1 MRSAPPRI
9 EVLQAPAAW
18 RFVDF
23 ISDLH
28 LQSGEHATF
37 EAWQHY
43 LAGTAADA
51 VFILGDLFEVWVGDD
66 AAGAPGF
73 ERDCG
78 RILAQAAL
86 RHDVFFM
93 PGNRD
98 FLVGDA
104 FLAASGMRGLHDPT
118 VLEYAGQRWLL
129 SHGDA
134 LCLDD
139 IDYQQFRR
147 VVREPAWQQTVL
159 ARPLAERRTLAR
171 QIRQHG
177 TRSAGADPAG
187 YADVDADAAR
197 AWLTAARA
205 TTLIHGHT
213 HRPGDH
219 DLGAPNLPA
228 PAPPGTARLQRVV
241 LSDWDA
247 AATPARA
254 QVLRLSAAGLQRIHL
269 A

>member
-1 MRSAPPRI
+1 MCI
-9 EVLQAPAAW
+9 
-18 RFVDF
+18 
-23 ISDLH
+23 
-28 LQSGEHATF
+28 
-37 EAWQHY
+37 
-43 LAGTAADA
+43 
-51 VFILGDLFEVWVGDD
+51 
-66 AAGAPGF
+66 
-73 ERDCG
+73 RD
-78 RILAQAAL
+78 R
-86 RHDVFFM
+86 
-93 PGNRD
+93 
-98 FLVGDA
+98 
-104 FLAASGMRGLHDPT
+104 
-118 VLEYAGQRWLL
+118 
-129 SHGDA
+129 
-134 LCLDD
+134 CLDD

-147 VVREPAWQQTVL
+147 VVRDPAWQQAVL
-159 ARPLAERRTLAR
+159 ARSLAQRRALAR
-171 QIRQHG
+171 EIRQHG